1 MLKSTLPDKL
11 PDGVCEVIPGALY
24 VGSAQA
30 ARAMILDWNVRCVV
44 RCMEEAHDYQ
54 QILDDVWVAE
64 CEARFE
70 DERAKKASSLETSR
84 CEGCDD
90 AADNKPTE
98 TIVEEAGDRDAV
110 DLDET
115 IDHSPDNGSPSTVA
129 AVVEEVPPP
138 TRDEWLHHR
147 PASHEVRTFH
157 CPLEDTMTFS
167 LMDFE
172 PFMAA
177 LRFIDDA
184 MLQRG
189 AAFGDWEEKPT
200 DAEPSGDDGH
210 QEGVEGPTDAA
221 TPAGV
226 DTPQPAIY
234 VHCLAGRSRSPALV
248 LAYLMTRKQ
257 VTLQE
262 ALDMLAPQMRPN
274 PNFIQQLMGMENE
287 LRLCDVDDVSLGL
300 RGPSFDLRAY
310 FVDGLSQMHP
320 AIPEDV
326 VEQCLDA
333 CGGSV
338 EAARMLLTKKAFELA
353 KEKASIDSLLA
364 VINDGVGAET
374 PMHFT
379 SSEVRDVFVAS
390 EKNRTVALRR
400 LLEVQKERQQLHEKD
415 DDQAASISPPHY
427 SKSAA
432 THHQ

>member
-70 DERAKKASSLETSR
+70 EERAKKASSLEPSR
-84 CEGCDD
+84 CEGCDFGM
-90 AADNKPTE
+90 DNKPTE
-98 TIVEEAGDRDAV
+98 ATAAEPTGDRHAV

-115 IDHSPDNGSPSTVA
+115 IDHSPDNGIGSPSTVA

-138 TRDEWLHHR
+138 TKDEWLHHR

-167 LMDFE
+167 LIDSE
-172 PFMAA
+172 PFMGA

-189 AAFGDWEEKPT
+189 AAFGGWEEKPT
-200 DAEPSGDDGH
+200 DAELSGDDGH
-210 QEGVEGPTDAA
+210 QEGVEGTDAA
-221 TPAGV
+221 APADV
-226 DTPQPAIY
+226 DAPQPAIY

-274 PNFIQQLMGMENE
+274 PNFIQQLMAMDNE
-287 LRLCDVDDVSLGL
+287 LRLCDVDNVN
-300 RGPSFDLRAY
+300 RGPPFDLRAY

-320 AIPEDV
+320 AIPEDM

-364 VINDGVGAET
+364 VINDGVSAET
-374 PMHFT
+374 PMHFDA
-379 SSEVRDVFVAS
+379 SEVSDVFLAS

-400 LLEVQKERQQLHEKD
+400 LLEVQKERQQPPS
-415 DDQAASISPPHY
+415 QAASTSHHY

-432 THHQ
+432 THQ